1 MKISAKKQGKYM
13 TNATRLDELEQAD
26 MPSSKITINEL
37 EIQHRLEFI
46 GLTLDDSEILKQVGR
61 IIKPQINKI
70 VNEFYAHIKQV
81 PELVSILNYTDD
93 NIDKIK
99 QSQKNYITEVFGGAY
114 GDSYFK
120 SRIQLGIEHHII
132 GLSPRWYLGS
142 YAKYMELIVPVILR
156 HWWWRPVKASKSIKA
171 LSKVFSLDTQLT
183 LESYIEN
190 AVQNNQYNNSIEKS
204 LQNRINKYIELV
216 WEIAKGNLKHRIE
229 EEGDD
234 ELSQLGEALNQMIE
248 NLSTLT
254 KKVTI
259 SSDSMLDIAHQV
271 NSAVTAQ
278 SSGAS
283 QQASAINETTTTLE
297 EINATAH
304 QNLEKAASLYEVCKV
319 AKAEGNDGV
328 EAVEKAIKAMQDI
341 HGNMEN
347 ISTHIAKLDD
357 SLKQIEEITDT
368 VDDLAQQSRMLAL
381 NASIES
387 AKAGDAGRGFSV
399 VAEEVKELAEQSR
412 QAAAQVKTI
421 LAEVNS
427 ASNRAVLLVS
437 SGNARADN
445 GAELTEQA
453 GVVLQGLNKVINEV
467 ALSSQ
472 QIVAAI
478 RQETAG
484 IEQIRTAMQ
493 EINRISGPFVKA
505 TKQANDAAALFT
517 DKATSL
523 QDIIGGFK
531 FESLYFDFELARSL
545 HRKWVENIEGFLNGN
560 NTMTENEAISHN
572 HCELGKWY
580 DSTGM
585 LLYGH
590 LDQMQKLGS
599 DHEQLHKLINNA
611 LKMPE
616 QDIHHEKDKI
626 MSKIHSFSEKIISHL
641 TDIQAIAEEQLS
653 SIQGE

>member
-1 MKISAKKQGKYM
+1 MTTTTKQD
-13 TNATRLDELEQAD
+13 T
-26 MPSSKITINEL
+26 NEL
-37 EIQHRLEFI
+37 DIRHRLELS
-46 GLTLDDSEILKQVGR
+46 GLTVDDSDTLKQVGKL
-61 IIKPQINKI
+61 IEPQINSI
-70 VNEFYAHIKQV
+70 VDKFCAHIHQT
-81 PELVSILNYTDD
+81 PDLVNTLNFTGDK
-93 NIDKIK
+93 IDEIK
-99 QSQKNYITEVFGGAY
+99 QSQKTYLTEIFC
-114 GDSYFK
+114 GDYNDQYFE
-120 SRIQLGIEHHII
+120 SRFQLGIDHHVM
-132 GLSPRWYLGS
+132 GLSSQWIIDS
-142 YAKYMELIVPVILR
+142 SAKYMTLFVPIILR
-156 HWWWRPVKASKSIKA
+156 HWWWRPGKASKSIQA
-171 LSKVFSLDTQLT
+171 LSKIFSLDTQLT
-183 LESYIEN
+183 MESY
-190 AVQNNQYNNSIEKS
+190 VNNQINDNKNNYLSEKI
-204 LQNRINKYIELV
+204 LEKRISPYIELV
-216 WEIAKGNLKHRIE
+216 WKIANGNLNHRVKVE
-229 EEGDD
+229 DDD
-234 ELSQLGEALNQMIE
+234 ELSHLGDALNQMAE

-259 SSDSMLDIAHQV
+259 SSDSMMGIARQV
-271 NSAVTAQ
+271 NSAVAAQ

-283 QQASAINETTTTLE
+283 QQASAINQTTTTLE

-304 QNLEKAASLYEVCKV
+304 QNLEKATSLYEVSKV

-328 EAVEKAIKAMQDI
+328 QAVEKAIKAMQDI

-357 SLKQIEEITDT
+357 SLKQIEAITDT

-493 EINRISGPFVKA
+493 EINNLSGPFVKA
-505 TKQANDAAALFT
+505 TKQANNAAVAFN
-517 DKATSL
+517 DKASIL
-523 QDIIGGFK
+523 QDIVGSFK
-531 FESLYFDFELARSL
+531 VESPYFDFELAR
-545 HRKWVENIEGFLNGN
+545 
-560 NTMTENEAISHN
+560 ISHLQWLDKIEDFLDGKETLSQDEATSHH

-590 LDQMQKLGS
+590 LDEMQKLGVV
-599 DHEQLHKLINNA
+599 HEKLHQLINDLLSKSA
-611 LKMPE
+611 QGIQIKKDVFMP
-616 QDIHHEKDKI
+616 
-626 MSKIHSFSEKIISHL
+626 KIHTFSKKIISHL
-641 TDIQAIAEEQLS
+641 TDIQAVAEKQLN
-653 SIQGE
+653 